1 MRLGDERL
9 RVAAQAQRQGL
20 TVLRTVNA
28 VAAAL
33 TAVAVA
39 AVVWIIASFLRAVTR
54 ARDEVERL
62 NADLEQRVDR
72 RTAELSAARDRAQLL
87 MAEVNHRVANSLA
100 LVASMI
106 RIQAR
111 GTDDDRARDLL
122 NEIHGR
128 VSAVALVH
136 RRLYATDEVNAVD
149 LADFLSALVE
159 QLGAMMRDSGH
170 QGLVRQDVASI
181 VFPTDKSV
189 SLGVVTAELVT
200 NAFKYAYPSEPGEIR
215 VRLERSGPGEAVLT
229 VADDGVGRME
239 GAAPRGTGLGT
250 RLMAAMVG
258 SLEGRLDYLDG
269 RAGHHRARHLPR
281 VRMPCR
287 DALP

>member
-1 MRLGDERL
+1 
-9 RVAAQAQRQGL
+9 
-20 TVLRTVNA
+20 
-28 VAAAL
+28 
-33 TAVAVA
+33 
-39 AVVWIIASFLRAVTR
+39 
-54 ARDEVERL
+54 
-62 NADLEQRVDR
+62 
-72 RTAELSAARDRAQLL
+72 
-87 MAEVNHRVANSLA
+87 
-100 LVASMI
+100 MI

-269 RAGHHRARHLPR
+269 APGTIARVTFP
-281 VRMPCR
+281 V
-287 DALP
+287 